1 VCHVVGH
8 ARCDSAIELL
18 AQLADQFLQPPQKHI
33 VRQRLVPPTSRCS
46 STAWLAHVLQ
56 HTNCSGDNPVV
67 NKQMRC
73 LVDLSVRTG
82 VDLCAALR
90 VIRLLVDDAGGV
102 DDGVDE
108 DGKDGE

>member
-1 VCHVVGH
+1 
-8 ARCDSAIELL
+8 
-18 AQLADQFLQPPQKHI
+18 
-33 VRQRLVPPTSRCS
+33 
-46 STAWLAHVLQ
+46 
-56 HTNCSGDNPVV
+56 
-67 NKQMRC
+67 MRC